1 MATTTDSAKRLKHSS
16 LTIPLP
22 DDWHH
27 HFRDSK
33 AKGDG
38 RLETVAPIAA
48 EKFGRMIVMPNLVP
62 PVTTTAQA
70 LEYRDRIL
78 AAIPEE
84 TRKRGFEPLMTL
96 YLTDSTDPDEIDRLK
111 ATNGKVVACK
121 LCTSS
126 CICSDPR
133 CMLHH

>member
-1 MATTTDSAKRLKHSS
+1 MATSAKQQKVTS

-27 HFRDSK
+27 HFRDNK
-33 AKGDG
+33 ANGDG

-48 EKFGRMIVMPNLVP
+48 EKFGRMIAMPNLVP
-62 PVTTTAQA
+62 PVTTTVQA
-70 LEYRDRIL
+70 LEYRERIL
-78 AAIPEE
+78 AALPEE
-84 TRKRGFEPLMTL
+84 TRTRGFEPLMTL

-121 LCTSS
+121 LCT
-126 CICSDPR
+126 
-133 CMLHH
+133 